1 MSDRLPK
8 ILQMLESK
16 PGDTFLLYAA
26 AMEYKKVNDLARALE
41 FLDRTIQFDPFYAY
55 AYFQK
60 GQVHEMQGD
69 AESARR
75 AYLAGI
81 DAAKQK
87 GDSHAA
93 SELQGALDLLA
104 D

>member
-8 ILQMLESK
+8 ILQMLEAK

-26 AMEYKKVNDLARALE
+26 AMEYKKANDIARALE
-41 FLDRTIQFDPFYAY
+41 YLDRTVQFDPSYAY

-60 GQVHEMQGD
+60 GQVHEMQGEID
-69 AESARR
+69 LARQT
-75 AYLAGI
+75 YLAGI
-81 DAAKQK
+81 DAARQK

-93 SELQGALDLLA
+93 SELQGALEMLG
-104 D
+104 

>member
-1 MSDRLPK
+1 MSERLTK
-8 ILQMLESK
+8 ILQMLDAK

-26 AMEYKKVNDLARALE
+26 AMEYKKANELAKAME
-41 FLDRTIQFDPFYAY
+41 YLDRTVQFDPTYAY

-60 GQVHEMQGD
+60 GQVHEMSGD
-69 AESARR
+69 TLAARR

-81 DAAKQK
+81 DAARQK
-87 GDSHAA
+87 GDAHAA
-93 SELQGALDLLA
+93 SELQGALDML